1 MVKSNPIML
10 RLMATNRNKSCCQ
23 VAPSIISDSAQEK
36 SFITEENSFVTD
48 SMLYMYIVQRTLL
61 LYENYRKYD

>member
-1 MVKSNPIML
+1 
-10 RLMATNRNKSCCQ
+10 MATNRNKSCCQ

-48 SMLYMYIVQRTLL
+48 SMLYNVHYYCTRIT
-61 LYENYRKYD
+61 ENMINSAL